1 MNDAPTTQFQQQ
13 ALHLA
18 AAQQAPQWLAALRF
32 AGAEQWLQ
40 SSWPGRRT
48 ELWKY
53 TSLQALQKTPFQNA
67 SGALHALPAEVLLD
81 VDATRLVFIN
91 GVLDAGS
98 CASSQ
103 NGVVLFSAASAEQ
116 QALIA
121 RHLGTVATAQR
132 HLFASLSNALA
143 GEGVLI
149 HVPRGAVWEKPVYI
163 VHVSV
168 PEAAPALV
176 SPRLLVVVED
186 SAQVEL
192 IEHFATDSQSQNGF
206 VNSLTEIHCGAN
218 SRVQHYRINLEEEHQ
233 LHIGGVHVD
242 LWRDARYQGFT
253 LAEGSTLKR
262 LDYQIAHQ
270 GAGASAVLDG
280 VYLPR
285 HQQLL
290 DYHTNVEHKAPHCTT
305 AEVFR
310 GIVADDARAVF
321 NGRIHIHPHAQK
333 TLAELNNRTLLTS
346 DRAEIDTKPELE
358 IYADDVKCAH
368 GATVS
373 QIDADALFYL
383 RSRGLTLE
391 QARSMLSFG
400 FINELLQGIAQP
412 AVRDYLHCHLQKVFS
427 EAAPEATF
435 AGAEAS

>member
-1 MNDAPTTQFQQQ
+1 MNDAPPTQFQQQ

-18 AAQQAPQWLAALRF
+18 SAQQAPQWLAALRF
-32 AGAEQWLQ
+32 EGAEQWLQ
-40 SSWPGRRT
+40 GSWPGRRT

-53 TSLQALQKTPFQNA
+53 TPLQALHKTPFQNA
-67 SGALHALPAEVLLD
+67 SGALYPLPADVLLD
-81 VDATRLVFIN
+81 LDATRLVFVN
-91 GVLDAGS
+91 GVFDAG
-98 CASSQ
+98 ASAFGQ
-103 NGVVLFSAASAEQ
+103 NGVVLFSAASAQQ

-121 RHLGTVATAQR
+121 RHLGTIASTQR
-132 HLFASLSNALA
+132 HLFATLSNALA
-143 GEGVLI
+143 GEGVLV

-192 IEHFATDSQSQNGF
+192 IEHFATDAQSQNGF

-218 SRVQHYRINLEEEHQ
+218 ARVQHYRINLEQEHL

-262 LDYQIAHQ
+262 LDYQITHQ

-412 AVRDYLHCHLQKVFS
+412 AVRDYLHRHLQKVFA
-427 EAAPEATF
+427 EAAPVATF